1 MSCSWAVVGH
11 AFNSRTQEAEAS
23 EFLPV
28 SKKEMKKK
36 QQKKLSLIRSKIYI
50 LMTKHNEI

>member
-11 AFNSRTQEAEAS
+11 AFNSSVQEAEAS

-36 QQKKLSLIRSKIYI
+36 QQKSYLSLDLKYI
-50 LMTKHNEI
+50 F